1 MFFDDGDE
9 DEPLVPARHTLF
21 RGQKPV
27 QEWLKELE
35 RVKEDAL
42 AHPSKPRLTLQD
54 VADRAM
60 DSSFRGRLVPT
71 SPRSIDACLRLG
83 IDPASLRHIPLEAY
97 AKWERDPE
105 LARLAYDS
113 EESLRQARMTVYGS
127 EAEGRDP
134 VTRVKNLLEERAR
147 LEEQGLSGQRRA
159 KGPSQPGSPG
169 PGGGALGQG
178 VGQDATMDMVERE
191 AKRLEVLRRRQERE
205 LQQMVAHEVARREQ
219 EQKAKAKIEALERRT
234 EEQRKAREAAA
245 EEWSRQQRDRALAK
259 KQEEA
264 EKERQDREQEAARHA
279 REAAAAAAE
288 EEEAFKR
295 RQMGYQKELER
306 LAKANAAR
314 AETDRILAEQE
325 AAIAAR
331 REAIQQREAHR
342 EAAKAALIEERAAAN
357 ALQQRLAEARIAT
370 TLESNRQKME
380 EKIKAAQDRWE
391 AAEARS
397 RALEAARQAE
407 DEEKRRRDREKEE
420 QRRATYEDARRQEAE
435 RVAEV
440 LRRAAD
446 KDADLAA
453 LAREREAEAARK
465 ALERR
470 LQLKHKAEAVEQ
482 MKRRDAFERAEALK
496 RIEEETSHAQ
506 ALLAQRSALQQQRR
520 QANLDLSVQRQRVA
534 ESMSKLLSSGGWERA
549 LAQGLDVSSLLRK

>member
-113 EESLRQARMTVYGS
+113 EESLRQ
-127 EAEGRDP
+127 
-134 VTRVKNLLEERAR
+134 TRVKNLLEERAR

-331 REAIQQREAHR
+331 REAIQQREAQR

-482 MKRRDAFERAEALK
+482 MKRRDAFERAKALK

>member
-1 MFFDDGDE
+1 MLFDDGDE

-21 RGQKPV
+21 PGQKPV

-113 EESLRQARMTVYGS
+113 EESLRQ
-127 EAEGRDP
+127 
-134 VTRVKNLLEERAR
+134 TRVKNLLEERAR

-279 REAAAAAAE
+279 REAATAAAE

-331 REAIQQREAHR
+331 REAIQQREAQR